1 MDCLVTGIAPTSDK
15 TEVET
20 LLAKCQ
26 CDPQRLAI
34 ISKVDNKALGAHHVK
49 PSMTSAAT
57 IMTGSEGTS
66 VPGIGGSSASLS
78 AFGGSHSHA
87 TDYLGGLPHIPP
99 DEAQNYN
106 IAIAEGR
113 SLVTYK
119 ASAGEA
125 ASIET
130 AFREAGLR
138 KVKTFK
144 SKETSLG

>member
-15 TEVET
+15 AQVDA
-20 LLAKCQ
+20 LLAKCG

-34 ISKVDNKALGAHHVK
+34 ISKTEGRSQAGQHAR
-49 PSMTSAAT
+49 PSMNAAAT
-57 IMTGSEGTS
+57 IMTGSGGTS
-66 VPGIGGSSASLS
+66 VPGVGGSGASLS
-78 AFGGSHSHA
+78 SFGGYGGA
-87 TDYLGGLPHIPP
+87 TDYLGGLPLIPA

-106 IAIAEGR
+106 TAIAEGR
-113 SLVTYK
+113 SLITYK
-119 ASAGEA
+119 ATPEEA
-125 ASIET
+125 ASVET

>member
-15 TEVET
+15 TQVET

-34 ISKVDNKALGAHHVK
+34 ISKVDRTVQDAHHSR
-49 PSMTSAAT
+49 PSMSSAAT
-57 IMTGSEGTS
+57 IMTGSGGTG
-66 VPGIGGSSASLS
+66 VPGVGGSGASLGS
-78 AFGGSHSHA
+78 FAHSGG
-87 TDYLGGLPHIPP
+87 TDFLGGLPFIPP

-119 ASAGEA
+119 ASAEEA
-125 ASIET
+125 PAMET

-144 SKETSLG
+144 SKETTLG

>member
-1 MDCLVTGIAPTSDK
+1 MDCLVTGIAPTADK
-15 TEVET
+15 SQVEG

-34 ISKVDNKALGAHHVK
+34 ISKADASIESAHHAR
-49 PSMTSAAT
+49 PSMNAAAT
-57 IMTGSEGTS
+57 IMTGSGGTS
-66 VPGIGGSSASLS
+66 VPGVGGSGASLS
-78 AFGGSHSHA
+78 AFGGHAGA
-87 TDYLGGLPHIPP
+87 TDYLGGLPFIPP

-119 ASAGEA
+119 ATTEDADAIEA
-125 ASIET
+125 

-138 KVKTFK
+138 KVKTFRAA
-144 SKETSLG
+144 S